1 MRNGIG
7 KQSSANYAS
16 YMPFMNSNANGEL
29 IKIRLRVSNQNE
41 IIERITNKLDK
52 WIGIYFN

>member
-1 MRNGIG
+1 
-7 KQSSANYAS
+7 
-16 YMPFMNSNANGEL
+16 MPFMNSNANGEL

-52 WIGIYFN
+52 WIGI